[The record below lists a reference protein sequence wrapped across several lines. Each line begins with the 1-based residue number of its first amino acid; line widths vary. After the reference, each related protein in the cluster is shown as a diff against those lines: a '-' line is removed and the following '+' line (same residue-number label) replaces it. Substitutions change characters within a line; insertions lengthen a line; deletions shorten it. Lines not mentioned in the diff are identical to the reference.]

1 MTERDPSLATDTFQ
15 TFGELLRYLRKR
27 AHLSQ
32 RDLAAQVGYHFS
44 HMSRIES
51 NQHIPDIA
59 TLKAHFIPAL
69 RLQDQPEWAALL
81 LQLAEARQPPA
92 EPAVRPAPDAGLPTS
107 LTSMLGRERESAQL
121 REILLRADVRLVT
134 IVGPPGVGKTC
145 LALHIAEDL
154 TARFTHGA
162 IFVNLIPVTDSELV
176 LPALAAALGIRE
188 PAKTSLPESLKAT
201 LQNKNLLI
209 VMDNFEQ
216 VLEAAPQLIPVLGDA
231 PGVKILATS
240 REALRV
246 RGEQEFPLAPLGVPE
261 ANASYTEEQ
270 LQAFPAV
277 QLFLE
282 RARAVKPDFEIRD
295 KTALR
300 HSLRSQDTA
309 SRVAEICR
317 RLDGLPLAIELAAA
331 RVRTLSLSAMLEH
344 FDRRFEWLTRGGRDQ
359 SAWRQTLWNAVEWSY
374 ALLSVQ
380 ERVLLNRLSVFA
392 GGWTLSAAE
401 AVCSDDTLCAP
412 SDVLSL
418 LMQLADKSLVV
429 ADIEGERYYLLE
441 TLREYAHKKLE
452 ENGGLE
458 RVRQSHC
465 DYYLKFAQAAR
476 PHLAK
481 GGEQAIWLDRME
493 HEHNNLRAALAWTV
507 ETPERAASA
516 MELGWAVHVF
526 WLERSYITEARRWLG
541 QILALDPAPTPR
553 RADLLRYASDY
564 ANMQGDYESA
574 RKFEEEGM
582 AISKALGDEAGVYFS
597 LDGLAMLAGMQGD
610 YARAAELLEQVLVYR
625 RQTND
630 GLRLT
635 VTLNNLALATR
646 RSGDLER
653 AKQLYAEAVAI
664 TKSASN
670 LKSLG
675 HALYGLAEVHA
686 ELKEYTDA
694 VRLLRES
701 ISARHQLGD
710 VKGLA
715 YSLGALAMAL
725 HPFGTGVLAAQLE
738 GASDKICQELGLVM
752 DPATRAEKE
761 NFLVQLRVKLGD
773 SVFEEAWSSGQAM
786 SLEQAMALAMQDPDA
801 RAN

>member
-1 MTERDPSLATDTFQ
+1 MTGRDPSLATDTFQ

-44 HMSRIES
+44 HMSRIE
-51 NQHIPDIA
+51 NNLHIPDAA

-69 RLQDQPEWAALL
+69 HLQDQPEWAALL
-81 LQLAEARQPPA
+81 LQLADPLQTPA
-92 EPAVRPAPDAGLPTS
+92 EPAVRHAPAAGLPTS

-162 IFVNLIPVTDSELV
+162 IFVNLIPITDSDLV
-176 LPALAAALGIRE
+176 LPALADALGIRE

-240 REALRV
+240 RESLRV
-246 RGEQEFPLAPLGVPE
+246 RGEQEFPLAPLRVPE
-261 ANASYTEEQ
+261 ANAPLTEEQ
-270 LQAFPAV
+270 LQDYPSV

-282 RARAVKPDFEIRD
+282 RARAVKPDFEV
-295 KTALR
+295 KEK
-300 HSLRSQDTA
+300 TA

-412 SDVLSL
+412 SDVLGL
-418 LMQLADKSLVV
+418 LMQLADKSLAV

-458 RVRQSHC
+458 RARQSHC
-465 DYYLKFAQAAR
+465 DYYLEFALAAR
-476 PHLAK
+476 PHLTK
-481 GGEQAIWLDRME
+481 GGEQAAWLDRME
-493 HEHNNLRAALAWTV
+493 REHNNLRAALAWAV

-516 MELGWAVHVF
+516 MELGWAAHVF

-541 QILALDPAPTPR
+541 QILALDPAPSAR
-553 RADLLRYASDY
+553 RAELLRFASDY
-564 ANMQGDYESA
+564 ASMQGDIEGA
-574 RKFEEEGM
+574 RGFEEEGL
-582 AISKALGDEAGVYFS
+582 AISTTLGDEAGIYYS
-597 LDGLAMLAGMQGD
+597 LDGLAMLAGRQGD

-625 RQTND
+625 RQNND
-630 GLRLT
+630 AVRLT
-635 VTLNNLALATR
+635 VTLNNLAIATR
-646 RSGDLER
+646 RLGNFER
-653 AKQLYAEAVAI
+653 AGQLYAEAIEV
-664 TKSASN
+664 TKGVGN

-675 HALYGLAEVHA
+675 HALYGLAETQA
-686 ELKEYTDA
+686 DLKEYA
-694 VRLLRES
+694 GAARLHRES
-701 ISARHQLGD
+701 ISVRHQLGD
-710 VKGLA
+710 MKGLA
-715 YSLGALAMAL
+715 YSLDGLAISVNHL
-725 HPFGTGVLAAQLE
+725 GNKVLATQLE
-738 GASDKICQELGLVM
+738 SASEKILRELGVVIT
-752 DPATRAEKE
+752 PATRADNEK
-761 NFLVQLRVKLGD
+761 FIGHLRAKLGD
-773 SVFEEAWSSGQAM
+773 AAFDEAWSNGQAM
-786 SLEQAMALAMQDPDA
+786 STDQAVELAMEDA
-801 RAN
+801 LL